1 MGQVK
6 GNPTPSAEHAAYEAK
21 YPNTGRANRDLGQ
34 IIAVVEEAPIVI
46 EEVIEVVEEIVKPA
60 KNTSAK
66 VEETIVTEEAPVIE
80 ETPAEEAPL
89 TEEPAI

>member
-6 GNPTPSAEHAAYEAK
+6 GNPTPTAEHAAFEAK

-46 EEVIEVVEEIVKPA
+46 EEVVEEVAKPA
-60 KNTSAK
+60 KKTSSKTISAP
-66 VEETIVTEEAPVIE
+66 VEETPSV
-80 ETPAEEAPL
+80 
-89 TEEPAI
+89 

>member
-6 GNPTPSAEHAAYEAK
+6 GNPIPTAEHAAFEAK

-46 EEVIEVVEEIVKPA
+46 EEVVEEIVKPTKKA
-60 KNTSAK
+60 SAT
-66 VEETIVTEEAPVIE
+66 VEPIVEEAPVV
-80 ETPAEEAPL
+80 
-89 TEEPAI
+89 EEPAV

>member
-6 GNPTPSAEHAAYEAK
+6 GNPIPSAEHAAFEAK

-46 EEVIEVVEEIVKPA
+46 EEVIEVVDEIVKPA

-66 VEETIVTEEAPVIE
+66 IEETIVTEEAPVIE
-80 ETPAEEAPL
+80 ETPTEEAPL
-89 TEEPAI
+89 TEEAAI

>member
-6 GNPTPSAEHAAYEAK
+6 GNPTPSAEHAAFEAK

-46 EEVIEVVEEIVKPA
+46 EEVVEEIVKPTKKANA
-60 KNTSAK
+60 KI
-66 VEETIVTEEAPVIE
+66 EETIVTEEAPVIE
-80 ETPAEEAPL
+80 EAPTEEAPL

>member
-6 GNPTPSAEHAAYEAK
+6 GNPIPTAEHAAFEAK

-46 EEVIEVVEEIVKPA
+46 EEVVEEIVKPA
-60 KNTSAK
+60 KKASAK
-66 VEETIVTEEAPVIE
+66 AAPAVEETPSV
-80 ETPAEEAPL
+80 
-89 TEEPAI
+89 EEPAV

>member
-6 GNPTPSAEHAAYEAK
+6 GNPIPTAEHAAFEAK

-46 EEVIEVVEEIVKPA
+46 EEVVEEIVQPA
-60 KNTSAK
+60 KKGSAK
-66 VEETIVTEEAPVIE
+66 EAPVVEET
-80 ETPAEEAPL
+80 PL
-89 TEEPAI
+89 VE

>member
-6 GNPTPSAEHAAYEAK
+6 GNPIPTAEHAAFEAK

-46 EEVIEVVEEIVKPA
+46 EEVVDAIVKPTKKA
-60 KNTSAK
+60 SAK
-66 VEETIVTEEAPVIE
+66 VESIVE
-80 ETPAEEAPL
+80 ETPAV
-89 TEEPAI
+89 EEPAV

>member
-6 GNPTPSAEHAAYEAK
+6 GNPIPTAEHAAFEAK

-46 EEVIEVVEEIVKPA
+46 EEVVEEIVKPTKKA
-60 KNTSAK
+60 STKA
-66 VEETIVTEEAPVIE
+66 EA
-80 ETPAEEAPL
+80 TTT
-89 TEEPAI
+89 TEEPAV